1 MVFFIDGLSGNI
13 DRLYVIKELG
23 IFIANLKC

>member
-1 MVFFIDGLSGNI
+1 MVFFMDGLSGNI
-13 DRLYVIKELG
+13 DRLYVIKELA